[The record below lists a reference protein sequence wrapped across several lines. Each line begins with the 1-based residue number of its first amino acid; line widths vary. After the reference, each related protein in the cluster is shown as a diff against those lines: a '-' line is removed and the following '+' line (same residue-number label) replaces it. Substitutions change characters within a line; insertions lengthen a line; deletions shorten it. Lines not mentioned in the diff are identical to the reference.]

1 MTKIN
6 FKKDYLKKI
15 NLSETVTML
24 GLVCFFMSFIGY
36 FIFYKNV
43 EQLFIHLFFS
53 SIIFLFGILM
63 TFIQY
68 IIENFRKK
76 SKNKS

>member
-6 FKKDYLKKI
+6 FKKI

-24 GLVCFFMSFIGY
+24 GLACFFMSFIGY
-36 FIFYKNV
+36 FILYKNV

-63 TFIQY
+63 AFIQY

>member
-6 FKKDYLKKI
+6 FKKI

-24 GLVCFFMSFIGY
+24 GLVCFFVSFIGY

-43 EQLFIHLFFS
+43 EQLFIHLFF
-53 SIIFLFGILM
+53 GILM
-63 TFIQY
+63 AFIQY

>member
-6 FKKDYLKKI
+6 FKKDYFKKI

-24 GLVCFFMSFIGY
+24 RMVCFFVSFIGY

-53 SIIFLFGILM
+53 SIIFLFGIQM
-63 TFIQY
+63 AFIQY

>member
-6 FKKDYLKKI
+6 FKKDYFKKI

-43 EQLFIHLFFS
+43 E
-53 SIIFLFGILM
+53 
-63 TFIQY
+63 
-68 IIENFRKK
+68 
-76 SKNKS
+76 